1 MSVPA
6 PHFLLFSESR
16 CTTRDHDDPEH
27 DAGQWRF
34 VLESIDGRE
43 KLEAADDEPDTQ
55 GDRLELLAVVR
66 GLEAL
71 DQPSRVTLITQSRY
85 VSRGIRFGLAEWR
98 AADWQWER
106 FGEMTPVKHD
116 DLWRR
121 VDQAL
126 KFHQVECRTWKFE
139 SQDADCETGDEP
151 ADATSRSSTHVSD
164 EPGAAA
170 TSGRRAVQSRTF
182 SDPESGKHYRIDA
195 PHVSTEPMPAPR
207 RRPRPTRPSEA
218 VPAVAASSRSQD
230 GHLDD
235 NHAEPP
241 QIGGLLAR
249 AARRLLRV

>member
-1 MSVPA
+1 MSVPT

-16 CTTRDHDDPEH
+16 CPPRDHDDPEH

-43 KLEAADDEPDTQ
+43 KLEAADDEPDAQ

-85 VSRGIRFGLAEWR
+85 VSRGIRSGLAEWR

-121 VDQAL
+121 IDQAL
-126 KFHQVECRTWKFE
+126 KYHQVECRTWKFE
-139 SQDADCETGDEP
+139 SPEADCETVDEP
-151 ADATSRSSTHVSD
+151 GDATSRSSTYVSD
-164 EPGAAA
+164 EPGTAAR
-170 TSGRRAVQSRTF
+170 SGQRPTQRRTF
-182 SDPESGKHYRIDA
+182 SDPESSKHYRIDA

-207 RRPRPTRPSEA
+207 RRPRPTRPTEA
-218 VPAVAASSRSQD
+218 VPAVAASSRFED
-230 GHLDD
+230 GQPEA
-235 NHAEPP
+235 NHAVQPP
-241 QIGGLLAR
+241 SGGLLAR